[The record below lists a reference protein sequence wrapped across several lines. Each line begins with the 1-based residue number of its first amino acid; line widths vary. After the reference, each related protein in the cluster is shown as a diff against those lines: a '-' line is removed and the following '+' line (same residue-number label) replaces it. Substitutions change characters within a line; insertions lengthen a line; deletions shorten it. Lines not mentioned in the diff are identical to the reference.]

1 MSIFFHIG
9 MQKTGSTFLEETV
22 FQKLHLCGFDY
33 NPNDIMNVYRNII
46 YKYRPRK
53 KSHRYLEDIDLA
65 NIKKKIQ
72 TKYYNNTKKKVFL
85 YSNHFTDRFWMDD
98 YVCFLDKMKLLLP
111 KMKIILFLRYQPN
124 WILSTYYE
132 HVRSCEAGQLTNFV
146 NYKKG
151 KFGSVKTIQDRCN
164 FYQMDALSVNYSLL
178 ISLLS
183 ERWEGKNIYV
193 FFYEDFTHN
202 TERTVRDLCK
212 LIGAKRNFITKGR
225 INARL
230 PLISLA
236 LISKLIYQNP
246 RDLGFALSYKN
257 KRRSIALL
265 RKAKNKFSAIYN
277 NSVTLLA
284 KGIGRVFPNKKLEIK
299 GEKEIKVKLENFY
312 KKKNKVL
319 KKEALINKVPD
330 IYYNK

>member
-33 NPNDIMNVYRNII
+33 NPNEIMDVYRNII

-53 KSHRYLEDIDLA
+53 ESHLHLEDIDLVSA
-65 NIKKKIQ
+65 KKQIK
-72 TKYYNNTKKKVFL
+72 TKYYKNPKKKVFL

-98 YVCFLDKMKLLLP
+98 YVDFLDKMKFFLP

-132 HVRSCEAGQLTNFV
+132 HVRSSEAGQLTNFV

-151 KFGSVKTIQDRCN
+151 KFASVKTIYDRCN

-183 ERWEGKNIYV
+183 ERWGKKNIYV

-212 LIGAKRNFITKGR
+212 LIGARRNFITKGI
-225 INARL
+225 INSRL
-230 PLISLA
+230 ASISLA
-236 LISKLIYQNP
+236 MISKLIYQNH
-246 RDLGFALSYKN
+246 RDLGFSLGSQN
-257 KRRSIALL
+257 KKRSTPIL
-265 RKAKNKFSAIYN
+265 RKVKNKFLLIYN
-277 NSVTLLA
+277 NSVTILA
-284 KGIGRVFPNKKLEIK
+284 KGTGFVFPNKKLEIK

-312 KKKNKVL
+312 KKSNKVL
-319 KKEALINKVPD
+319 KKEALINKVPH
-330 IYYNK
+330 IYYN